1 MGKEST
7 CNAGDTGDTA
17 STPGLGRS
25 PTSPRSGQPSSVFLP
40 GEPHGQRNLSGYS
53 PEGYKE
59 SNMTEVTEYT
69 HSLIL

>member
-7 CNAGDTGDTA
+7 CNEGDTA

-25 PTSPRSGQPSSVFLP
+25 PTSPRAGQPSPVFLP
-40 GEPHGQRNLSGYS
+40 GESHGQRNLSGNS

-59 SNMTEVTEYT
+59 SNMTEVTE
-69 HSLIL
+69 